1 MATEAVTNN
10 FVMIDCARCDRRPGD
25 RPRLMARGTTISGV
39 NVIAGFAR
47 EQCVVM
53 TTDARANDMCMID
66 IRRRHRYPD
75 VSAVVAGLA

>member
-1 MATEAVTNN
+1 
-10 FVMIDCARCDRRPGD
+10 
-25 RPRLMARGTTISGV
+25 MARGTTISGV